1 MNWEAIGAVAELIGS
16 ITILATLIYLSIQ
29 TRSISKQSQAEARYN
44 FVDASAEINMTIAQS
59 KETASVWRRGLDSI
73 ESLDEDER
81 MQFFMFMGQY
91 ANLWSVMHQL
101 YKEKLVPETQWHIVR
116 GDIASI
122 LKSDGG
128 RYFWVHGG
136 VTAFDKP
143 FTEFVEKELV
153 DEDRPYNMADM
164 TR

>member
-1 MNWEAIGAVAELIGS
+1 MNWEAIGAVAEFIGS

-29 TRSISKQSQAEARYN
+29 TRSIRKQSQAEARYN
-44 FVDASAEINMTIAQS
+44 FVDASAEINMSIAQN
-59 KETASVWRRGLDSI
+59 KQTASLWRRGLDSI

-81 MQFFMFMGQY
+81 MQFFMLMGQY

-101 YKEKLVPETQWHIVR
+101 YNEKLVPETQWHIVR

-122 LKSDGG
+122 LKSNGG
-128 RYFWVHGG
+128 RYFWEHGG
-136 VTAFDKP
+136 AAAFDEP
-143 FTEFVEKELV
+143 FTEFVVRELA
-153 DEDRPYNMADM
+153 DEVRPYSMSDM